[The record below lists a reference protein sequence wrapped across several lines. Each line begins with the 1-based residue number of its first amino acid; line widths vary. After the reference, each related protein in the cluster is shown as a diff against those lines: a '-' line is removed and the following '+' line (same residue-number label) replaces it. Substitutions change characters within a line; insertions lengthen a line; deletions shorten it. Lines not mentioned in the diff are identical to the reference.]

1 MSYKLQLLPVM
12 SCCLELVGSSP
23 RVSLSQ
29 EEESEKRVCTERPRT
44 SNCGRGTPLKSK
56 SGQDE
61 GIITQL
67 LLFAGQG
74 PSRTSCTALRVVLFF
89 VSYFGV
95 LSFCSIH
102 PDQHA
107 LSFFLGLT
115 SAFIPVEPSEKV
127 PKCLRVARLYSVC
140 LSFLTCD
147 RRRARRV
154 LT

>member
-1 MSYKLQLLPVM
+1 MVCVFHGIPRDIYLHACREQGMWRAVSKGCTVVSYKLQLLPVM

-74 PSRTSCTALRVVLFF
+74 PSTTSCTAASSSAVFRPVFGSFLILACSLSAQSTPTSMLF
-89 VSYFGV
+89 
-95 LSFCSIH
+95 
-102 PDQHA
+102 
-107 LSFFLGLT
+107 
-115 SAFIPVEPSEKV
+115 
-127 PKCLRVARLYSVC
+127 
-140 LSFLTCD
+140 LSFL
-147 RRRARRV
+147 A
-154 LT
+154 

>member
-1 MSYKLQLLPVM
+1 MF
-12 SCCLELVGSSP
+12 CCLELVGSSP

-74 PSRTSCTALRVVLFF
+74 PSTTSCTAASSSAVFRL